1 MLGFSPGTIGCSLSS
16 SAWLEVRD
24 ETVEANGPLFHT
36 MARGRAKLKYT
47 GLSPGG
53 VYRAVKRYF
62 PKNSPHGLR
71 ARCLTDT
78 YLRADGNLEMA
89 RIVARHVSESTTRRY
104 IKANVTEQAF
114 VHAPD
119 YS

>member
-1 MLGFSPGTIGCSLSS
+1 MISKNR
-16 SAWLEVRD
+16 SATPPINTWLEVRD
-24 ETVEANGPLFHT
+24 KTDDVPLFHT
-36 MARGRAKLKYT
+36 MARGREKRKFK

-71 ARCLTDT
+71 SRCLTDT